1 MPFLKRP
8 DAQLFYSVHGAG
20 TPILL
25 HHGWC
30 CDGQDWAW
38 MVPELAKHH
47 QVIVMDARGHGRSSV
62 AEDYSFDALVSDVEA
77 LLLHLGTGP
86 VRLVG
91 HSLGAAVASGL
102 ALRRPDLAACVVAVD
117 PAYGHPPEFGARL
130 APLEAYFA
138 TRPQDAAE
146 TVHGVFGNW
155 IGETAPG
162 YVRVL
167 LERRVLG
174 MDANAISGV
183 FMGLQKAS
191 LSPRGSAGPTLQKRA
206 CPVLAFHSMEDS
218 AAWET
223 SIFTVPHSRAV
234 PCPGL
239 GHWLHIE
246 ASADISS
253 QMLAW
258 FAESGTN

>member
-8 DAQLFYSVHGAG
+8 DAEIFYSIHGAG
-20 TPILL
+20 SPVLL

-38 MVPELAKHH
+38 MIPELAKHH
-47 QVIVMDARGHGRSSV
+47 QVIVMDARGHGRSTLAS
-62 AEDYSFDALVSDVEA
+62 DYSFDTMVSDVEA
-77 LLLHLGTGP
+77 LLLKLETGP
-86 VRLVG
+86 ARLVG

-102 ALRRPDLAACVVAVD
+102 ALRRPDLATCVVAVD

-130 APLEAYFA
+130 APLAAYLSA
-138 TRPQDAAE
+138 RPKDAA
-146 TVHGVFGNW
+146 TNVHAVFGHW
-155 IGETAPG
+155 VGETAPAH
-162 YVRVL
+162 VRVL

-174 MDANAISGV
+174 MDPDAISGA
-183 FMGLQKAS
+183 FNGLQEVG
-191 LSPRGSAGPTLQKRA
+191 LSPRERAGPMLEKRA

-218 AAWET
+218 AAWEA
-223 SIFTVPHSRAV
+223 SIFSVPHSRAV
-234 PCPGL
+234 HLPGR

-246 ASADISS
+246 AASDISS

-258 FAESGTN
+258 FIESGTH